1 MINLIRNVVTWFQ
14 SLGSPAP
21 IDVFEIDSLTSL
33 FNWISSLTPSQFV
46 VLLGI
51 GICLG
56 TFFYSTI
63 ILIEILHKRVAN
75 WRRRSRAIKTSS
87 SHGSASADGAKFGST
102 SRKAQAYLAIFL
114 LFALVLTSGFYRWIP
129 IPWVKAI
136 THSKYTCHP
145 FYSGCLNIFAI
156 DYDCEGGIGD
166 GPQFT
171 GRVRVKGYDIFRL
184 DRDRDGWGCD

>member
-63 ILIEILHKRVAN
+63 ILIEFLHKRVA
-75 WRRRSRAIKTSS
+75 I
-87 SHGSASADGAKFGST
+87 
-102 SRKAQAYLAIFL
+102 
-114 LFALVLTSGFYRWIP
+114 
-129 IPWVKAI
+129 
-136 THSKYTCHP
+136 
-145 FYSGCLNIFAI
+145 
-156 DYDCEGGIGD
+156 GGEEVE
-166 GPQFT
+166 Q
-171 GRVRVKGYDIFRL
+171 
-184 DRDRDGWGCD
+184 